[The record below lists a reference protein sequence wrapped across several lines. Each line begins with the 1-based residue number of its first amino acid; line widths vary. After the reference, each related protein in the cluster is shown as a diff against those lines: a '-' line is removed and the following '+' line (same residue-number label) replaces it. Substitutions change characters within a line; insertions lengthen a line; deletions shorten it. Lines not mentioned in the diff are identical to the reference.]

1 MERVRTLRVYNLV
14 NANGE
19 QLRLSLGYVTDER
32 GTPCNGNA
40 GFRWSFEGKNIPMP
54 VRSRT
59 WFCGFPEP
67 IMISWLKGNGW
78 FPRTRVEMCD
88 GSAEVFELPA
98 VNDTACKANEEAN
111 SWNVDAFHSVI
122 RELVKNGRRV
132 TAVRVY
138 RYAHGGTLKS
148 ANDAVMEI
156 VDRQI

>member
-1 MERVRTLRVYNLV
+1 MERVKTLRVYNLV

-19 QLRLSLGYVTDER
+19 KLRLSLGFTVDDYGR
-32 GTPCNGNA
+32 PCNGNSCW
-40 GFRWSFEGKNIPMP
+40 RWSFVGKNIPMP

-78 FPRTRVEMCD
+78 FPRTRVELCD
-88 GSAEVFELPA
+88 GYAEVFELPA
-98 VNDTACKANEEAN
+98 ANDAAHTENEETN
-111 SWNVDAFHSVI
+111 SWDIDAFHNVI
-122 RELVKNGRRV
+122 RELVKNGKRV

-138 RYAHGGTLKS
+138 RYAHGGTLRM

-156 VDRQI
+156 VDGQN